1 MIEAE
6 LSDKLVKLK
15 ASFELL
21 EGKIKH
27 LDPKADAILAHL
39 VKSKWTLC
47 WVVFLVLV
55 NTAVSIW
62 IGLKL

>member
-1 MIEAE
+1 MNEAE
-6 LSDKLVKLK
+6 LKDQIIKLK

-27 LDPKADAILAHL
+27 LDPKADAIIEHL
-39 VKSKWTLC
+39 VKSKYTLC
-47 WVVFLVLV
+47 WIVGLVFF
-55 NTAVSIW
+55 NAVASIL